1 MLGGRG
7 AGKTRAGA
15 EWIRAQVEG
24 TTPLT
29 AGICRRIA
37 LVGETLL
44 AVREVMIEGPS
55 GLRTITPSELRPEFI
70 ASRGL
75 LIWPNGAQAQVFSA
89 RRPDNLRGP
98 QFDAAWCDELA
109 KWQYDRA
116 CWDMLQFG
124 LRLGKQPRQVVTT
137 TPRPTRLI
145 KQLMADPNCHVTRS
159 STRANRAH
167 LAPGFVEELL
177 RRYDGTRLGRQEIE
191 AELVE
196 DIVGALWTQ
205 ELIARHRIAT
215 APPLQRIVVAIDP
228 PAMSGAKADACGICV
243 VGRDVLDHA
252 YVLADETVQGLRPAA
267 WARKVVSVYRAHSAD
282 RLVAE
287 INQGG
292 DLVREV
298 VLREAPELAYRAVRA
313 TRGKLVR
320 AEPVAAL
327 YERGLVHH
335 VGTHKQLEQ
344 ELCRYDGNAKKSPD
358 RLDALVWG
366 LTDLMLT
373 RRRKEIRP
381 TLRQL

>member
-24 TTPLT
+24 TTPLS
-29 AGICRRIA
+29 AGTCRHIA

-89 RRPDNLRGP
+89 RRPDSLRGP

-109 KWQYDRA
+109 KWQYDRD

-124 LRLGKQPRQVVTT
+124 LRLGNRPRQVVTT

-159 STRANRAH
+159 STHANRAH

-196 DIVGALWTQ
+196 DIVGALWTH
-205 ELIARHRIAT
+205 ELIAR
-215 APPLQRIVVAIDP
+215 
-228 PAMSGAKADACGICV
+228 
-243 VGRDVLDHA
+243 
-252 YVLADETVQGLRPAA
+252 
-267 WARKVVSVYRAHSAD
+267 
-282 RLVAE
+282 
-287 INQGG
+287 
-292 DLVREV
+292 
-298 VLREAPELAYRAVRA
+298 
-313 TRGKLVR
+313 
-320 AEPVAAL
+320 
-327 YERGLVHH
+327 
-335 VGTHKQLEQ
+335 
-344 ELCRYDGNAKKSPD
+344 
-358 RLDALVWG
+358 
-366 LTDLMLT
+366 
-373 RRRKEIRP
+373 
-381 TLRQL
+381 